1 MSIKKFYT
9 PLAGTG
15 NSEVV
20 LVMKKTSREA
30 THSIPNPTHFKS
42 SPVLSAT
49 EHWVSALWTS
59 SVLVIV

>member
-9 PLAGTG
+9 PLSETG

-20 LVMKKTSREA
+20 LVMKKTSREE
-30 THSIPNPTHFKS
+30 TNSIPNPIHFKVDS
-42 SPVLSAT
+42 CSLCNQARFAP
-49 EHWVSALWTS
+49 LWTS